1 MFAIGILLAISLVTV
16 VPVPS
21 YTDELVAEKLTVD
34 LPADIRAW
42 YGNPD
47 GSCVQCSIGMR
58 GADQTVPAAATPLWN
73 TEYGPAQ
80 RRLRS
85 FACGRLLRPPP
96 HSGLQRHGPDNLGV
110 DEMGGASRAAGRRR
124 SAPAETIFRD
134 ARGLR
139 RDDRHLVRLQQ
150 QQSPPD

>member
-47 GSCVQCSIGMR
+47 GSCVH
-58 GADQTVPAAATPLWN
+58 V
-73 TEYGPAQ
+73 
-80 RRLRS
+80 
-85 FACGRLLRPPP
+85 
-96 HSGLQRHGPDNLGV
+96 H
-110 DEMGGASRAAGRRR
+110 
-124 SAPAETIFRD
+124 RD
-134 ARGLR
+134 VWR
-139 RDDRHLVRLQQ
+139 
-150 QQSPPD
+150 